1 MHRVQDSGARAF
13 SLSEAVVI
21 FIPRFAAVALG
32 ILLVPRKRHQVSRGP
47 GPAAGGPSDLPPA
60 SQAAMAGFDAI
71 DAVFVGTVL
80 DVWHLGDRQVARFV
94 VERPAK
100 GTRLGEIIGV
110 VSRSGP
116 GDATRI
122 GTGEQWM
129 IVADRWLETA

>member
-1 MHRVQDSGARAF
+1 VQDSAGRAF

-32 ILLVPRKRHQVSRGP
+32 ILLRP
-47 GPAAGGPSDLPPA
+47 AGGPCATPAA

-80 DVWHLGDRQVARFV
+80 DVWNLGDRQVARFV
-94 VERPAK
+94 VDRPAK

-110 VSRSGP
+110 VSRP
-116 GDATRI
+116 GAGDRTRI

>member
-1 MHRVQDSGARAF
+1 M
-13 SLSEAVVI
+13 I

-32 ILLVPRKRHQVSRGP
+32 ILLR
-47 GPAAGGPSDLPPA
+47 PAAGGPAGAPPPA

-80 DVWHLGDRQVARFV
+80 DVWHVGDRQVARFV
-94 VERPAK
+94 VDRPAK

-110 VSRSGP
+110 VSP
-116 GDATRI
+116 GGDTRI

-129 IVADRWLETA
+129 IVADRWLEPA

>member
-1 MHRVQDSGARAF
+1 M
-13 SLSEAVVI
+13 I

-32 ILLVPRKRHQVSRGP
+32 ILLR
-47 GPAAGGPSDLPPA
+47 PAAGGPADAPPAA

-110 VSRSGP
+110 VSRG
-116 GDATRI
+116 GGTRI

-129 IVADRWLETA
+129 IVADRWLEPA